1 MARPVEFD
9 ENKVLT
15 NAMEQ
20 FWKEGYEASSVQ
32 KLLDCTG
39 INRGTLYNSFGD
51 KDTFFKSCVDQYN
64 KTVSIQIAASL
75 NNDKLNAWDAV
86 AAFFDEAV
94 LSVSNK
100 HRSMGCLLV
109 NSLCESINYD
119 KDIKKMIR
127 SSLASIRKAL
137 LRRLKEAHKK
147 GKVKKGVSA
156 EFAADVL
163 MNALHG
169 IRVNSRDGKNAKQL
183 KELAK
188 YSIFCTAGNQPSNC
202 HGLQI
207 SYTDALQSQSCRLCI
222 RSSR

>member
-20 FWKEGYEASSVQ
+20 FWKEGYEASSIQ

-64 KTVSIQIAASL
+64 KIVAKQIAASL
-75 NNDKLNAWDAV
+75 KNDKLNAWDAV
-86 AAFFDEAV
+86 EAYFDEAV
-94 LSVSNK
+94 LSVTNK

-109 NSLCESINYD
+109 NSVCESINYD
-119 KDIKKMIR
+119 KEMRKVVR
-127 SSLASIRKAL
+127 ASLATIRKAIL
-137 LRRLKEAHKK
+137 VRLKEAHKNRK
-147 GKVKKGVSA
+147 MKKGISA
-156 EFAADVL
+156 EFAADVI

-169 IRVNSRDGKNAKQL
+169 IRVNSRDGKNPKQL
-183 KELAK
+183 KELVKFTIASLK
-188 YSIFCTAGNQPSNC
+188 K
-202 HGLQI
+202 
-207 SYTDALQSQSCRLCI
+207 
-222 RSSR
+222 

>member
-64 KTVSIQIAASL
+64 KLVDGHIAASL
-75 NNDKLNAWDAV
+75 KNEKLGAWDAI
-86 AAFFDEAV
+86 AAYFDESV
-94 LSVSNK
+94 LQVSSR
-100 HRSMGCLLV
+100 HRNMGCLLV
-109 NSLCESINYD
+109 NSVCESINYD
-119 KDIKKMIR
+119 KEMRKVVR
-127 SSLASIRKAL
+127 GSLATIRKAL
-137 LRRLKEAHKK
+137 VARLKEAHKSRK
-147 GKVKKGVSA
+147 MKKGVSV

-163 MNALHG
+163 MNNLHG
-169 IRVNSRDGKNAKQL
+169 IRVNSRDGKTPKQL
-183 KELAK
+183 KELIK
-188 YSIFCTAGNQPSNC
+188 FT
-202 HGLQI
+202 I
-207 SYTDALQSQSCRLCI
+207 SSLKK
-222 RSSR
+222 

>member
-20 FWKEGYEASSVQ
+20 FWKEGYEASSIQ

-64 KTVSIQIAASL
+64 KIIDKQIAASL
-75 NNDKLNAWDAV
+75 KNDKLNAWDAI
-86 AAFFDEAV
+86 AAYFDETIV
-94 LSVSNK
+94 NVTNK

-119 KDIKKMIR
+119 KEMRKVVR
-127 SSLASIRKAL
+127 SSLATIRKAL
-137 LRRLKEAHKK
+137 VARLKEAHKGRK
-147 GKVKKGVSA
+147 MKKGMSVEAAA
-156 EFAADVL
+156 EVI
-163 MNALHG
+163 MNALYG

-188 YSIFCTAGNQPSNC
+188 FTIAS
-202 HGLQI
+202 LKK
-207 SYTDALQSQSCRLCI
+207 
-222 RSSR
+222 

>member
-20 FWKEGYEASSVQ
+20 FWREGYEASSVQ
-32 KLLDCTG
+32 KLLDCTN

-64 KTVSIQIAASL
+64 KTVDNHIAVSL
-75 NNDKLNAWDAV
+75 KNDKLNAWDAV
-86 AAFFDEAV
+86 AAFYEEAV
-94 LSVSNK
+94 VNVSNK

-119 KDIKKMIR
+119 RDMKKVVR
-127 SSLASIRKAL
+127 ASLATIRKAL
-137 LRRLKEAHKK
+137 VGRLKEAHKK
-147 GKVKKGVSA
+147 GKVKKGVSV

-163 MNALHG
+163 MNALYG

-183 KELAK
+183 RELAK
-188 YSIFCTAGNQPSNC
+188 FSMAS
-202 HGLQI
+202 LKK
-207 SYTDALQSQSCRLCI
+207 
-222 RSSR
+222 